1 MAELMYR
8 LRVNCRRNDLA
19 VLTRPRSADL
29 GGGENLGPIRL
40 RIKKQE
46 IKLIVVSRSG
56 LLNSVIVH
64 AHRAPA
70 IVHEWVNVSGNG
82 DELKFAVQ
90 AVGMEKVPG
99 FVKRAG
105 IEGTIDKDEDF
116 HTTLTRITL
125 ERCSRVHYLINPLK
139 KRTYIVSF

>member
-40 RIKKQE
+40 RIKKQK
-46 IKLIVVSRSG
+46 IKLIVVSRSE

-64 AHRAPA
+64 THSISSVIHQR
-70 IVHEWVNVSGNG
+70 IGSSRESN
-82 DELKFAVQ
+82 KFKFTVQ

-125 ERCSRVHYLINPLK
+125 E
-139 KRTYIVSF
+139 